1 MVLSQLVSAIDADRQ
16 EGTNLSSAIRLFVFD
31 HLSSGAVGPI
41 GEPMPL
47 SHAQGN
53 GESSLERAQLVQ
65 RTDAARRTQASH

>member
-1 MVLSQLVSAIDADRQ
+1 MRENSARRGMVLSLLLSAIDADRQ

-41 GEPMPL
+41 GEQPMPL

-53 GESSLERAQLVQ
+53 GESSLERAQLV
-65 RTDAARRTQASH
+65 

>member
-47 SHAQGN
+47 GHAQVM
-53 GESSLERAQLVQ
+53 ESRPSKELQLVR
-65 RTDAARRTQASH
+65 RTDAARRTEASH